1 MKKKNHVYTGLPDK
15 DYFYKL
21 TEEQLNNLKDYK
33 IEEVDK
39 DGNCGYR
46 ALSLQIYND
55 ENSYNVIRTHV
66 YTFLNTNID
75 FYKDKYTTLHN
86 EAIKAE
92 DYIPYVK
99 NDDFWMGDHELS
111 IINTIFNHLIIIYF
125 NYISKKNFLI

>member
-92 DYIPYVK
+92 DYI
-99 NDDFWMGDHELS
+99 ELS
-111 IINTIFNHLIIIYF
+111 KKYLDDTEDSKNYKMAVLLITG
-125 NYISKKNFLI
+125 